1 MWGPEASW
9 GEKDKADEGTE
20 LLFTVV
26 LGTCWQ
32 GPAGNHG
39 NQVRSQSVLLPT
51 PSSSLRPLEMGDG
64 RGEQGVWQ
72 GGSFLKV
79 RGRNISLSK
88 DHNSCLHPCIQN

>member
-1 MWGPEASW
+1 M
-9 GEKDKADEGTE
+9 
-20 LLFTVV
+20 
-26 LGTCWQ
+26 
-32 GPAGNHG
+32 
-39 NQVRSQSVLLPT
+39 LLPT